1 MSENLKVEVLGGKG
15 KKADS
20 VELPAELFDV
30 TTNVPLI
37 HQVVVAQLA
46 AKRQGTQSTLTR
58 AEVRGGGIKP
68 WRQKGTGRARA
79 GSSRSPVWTKGGVV
93 FAMKPRD
100 YTQKVNKK
108 VRQLAIRSALSMK
121 VADGDIIVLEDLKLD
136 APKTKLMAGV
146 LNNFDAKK
154 ALVVTYGEGSDSV
167 VRASGNIPNVKTL
180 PADSVNVYDLVNYD
194 KLIITADAVKKVE
207 EVFA

>member
-1 MSENLKVEVLGGKG
+1 MPKVSLYKMDGTEAGQIELSDAVFGAEVNE
-15 KKADS
+15 A
-20 VELPAELFDV
+20 AM
-30 TTNVPLI
+30 

-46 AKRQGTQSTLTR
+46 ARRQGTHSALTR

-79 GSSRSPVWTKGGVV
+79 GSSRSPLWTKGGVV
-93 FAMKPRD
+93 FAVKPRD

-108 VRQLAIRSALSMK
+108 LRQLAIRSALSMK
-121 VADGDIIVLEDLKLD
+121 VSEGDIIVLENLKLE

-146 LNNFDAKK
+146 LKKFDVKK
-154 ALVVTYGEGSDSV
+154 ALIVTCGEDSANV

-180 PADSVNVYDLVNYD
+180 AADCVNVYDLINYD
-194 KLIITADAVKKVE
+194 KLVITADAVKKVE

>member
-1 MSENLKVEVLGGKG
+1 MPKVSLYKKDGTEAGQIELSEAVFGAEVNE
-15 KKADS
+15 A
-20 VELPAELFDV
+20 AM
-30 TTNVPLI
+30 

-46 AKRQGTQSTLTR
+46 GRRQGTQSVLTR

-68 WRQKGTGRARA
+68 WRQKGSGRARA

-100 YTQKVNKK
+100 YSQKVNKK
-108 VRQLAIRSALSMK
+108 LRQLAIRSALSMK
-121 VADGDIIVLEDLKLD
+121 VADGDIIVLEDLALE

-146 LNNFDAKK
+146 LKKFDAGK
-154 ALVVTYGEGSDSV
+154 ALVVTYGDSESV

-180 PADSVNVYDLVNYD
+180 AADCVNVYDLINYD
-194 KLIITADAVKKVE
+194 KLVITADAVKKVE
-207 EVFA
+207 EGFA

>member
-1 MSENLKVEVLGGKG
+1 MPKVSVYKTDGSKAGEIDLKDEVFG
-15 KKADS
+15 
-20 VELPAELFDV
+20 
-30 TTNVPLI
+30 VPVNEAVM

-46 AKRQGTQSTLTR
+46 NKRQGTQSALTR

-79 GSSRSPVWTKGGVV
+79 GSSRSPIWRKGGMI
-93 FAMKPRD
+93 FAVKPRD

-108 VRQLAIRSALSMK
+108 MRQLAIRSALSMK
-121 VADGDIIVLEDLKLD
+121 VNDDNLIVLDSLVLE

-146 LNNFDAKK
+146 LGKLNAGK
-154 ALVVTYGEGSDSV
+154 ALVVTAGKDESV
-167 VRASGNIPNVKTL
+167 VRASGNIQGVKTST
-180 PADSVNVYDLVNYD
+180 ADNINVYDLVNYD
-194 KLIITADAVKKVE
+194 KLIITKEAVKRVE